1 MYHKIQTIDRRMGA
15 FAIARMLH
23 AVDVTNYHE
32 QKAMRA
38 KLRTILERAISDG
51 ITYGYHRAH
60 KHTDTPSEELMISQI
75 ENGIWL
81 EIDEVID
88 FEEVNH
94 D

>member
-1 MYHKIQTIDRRMGA
+1 MK
-15 FAIARMLH
+15 
-23 AVDVTNYHE
+23 
-32 QKAMRA
+32 A

-51 ITYGYHRAH
+51 IIYGYHRAH
-60 KHTDTPSEELMISQI
+60 KHTDTPSEELMTSQI